1 MLGLLGWSSG
11 LPAGVSLGDALNVGA
26 LAFSMCT
33 LAGIL
38 ALRKVRSLEP
48 AELF

>member
-1 MLGLLGWSSG
+1 L
-11 LPAGVSLGDALNVGA
+11 AL
-26 LAFSMCT
+26 SMST
-33 LAGIL
+33 LAGLL